1 MEGLGLARREFTLT
15 LPDAE
20 RNILEGE
27 IWPLADVYLPTFGPL
42 PTKIIGENGV
52 NKTLFPTKLGLS
64 QLTNLQSL
72 KQLFLDNNRAH
83 RETCVS

>member
-1 MEGLGLARREFTLT
+1 MARREITLT

-20 RNILEGE
+20 RNMLEAE
-27 IWPLADVYLPTFGPL
+27 NLAPSRCLPAYIWPL

-52 NKTLFPTKLGLS
+52 NKALFPTKVGLS
-64 QLTNLQSL
+64 QLTNFQSL

-83 RETCVS
+83 REICVS

>member
-1 MEGLGLARREFTLT
+1 MARRESTLT

-20 RNILEGE
+20 QKMLEKE
-27 IWPLADVYLPTFGPL
+27 DLAHSRCLPDYIWPLPM
-42 PTKIIGENGV
+42 KIIGENGV